1 MTFKLLI
8 DECLS
13 PKLADKARR
22 AGHHESSCV
31 RDRGWSGL
39 KDWELTQKLV
49 KEDLTLVTHNA
60 VDFRGDGPDNLG
72 GHHVKQIIHAGLICL
87 NSVHGMTLPRQMRL
101 FEIVLEAL
109 SGREDLI
116 NQALEIWEAD
126 DGSVNVDTYDIP
138 LP

>member
-72 GHHVKQIIHAGLICL
+72 EYSWHIRPGYSSE
-87 NSVHGMTLPRQMRL
+87 NP
-101 FEIVLEAL
+101 
-109 SGREDLI
+109 D
-116 NQALEIWEAD
+116 QAAQ
-126 DGSVNVDTYDIP
+126 VV
-138 LP
+138 